1 MSEEAHIKVCLTLF
15 FLLGF
20 LLGFVA
26 GSPIK

>member
-1 MSEEAHIKVCLTLF
+1 MTEDIYYKTVLVLF

-26 GSPIK
+26 GSPV